1 MKYLNIRGILK
12 VYYFYTYIIIHLF
25 FYTYYFLHIIK
36 KYILK
41 NNQFINE
48 NVLKLFK
55 VISHNMNKKF
65 NII

>member
-1 MKYLNIRGILK
+1 MKYLNICGVLK
-12 VYYFYTYIIIHLF
+12 VYYFYTYIIIYLF

-48 NVLKLFK
+48 
-55 VISHNMNKKF
+55 MY
-65 NII
+65 

>member
-48 NVLKLFK
+48 
-55 VISHNMNKKF
+55 
-65 NII
+65 